1 MGNILEKR
9 KIKVEKIEDEN
20 FKHLMQNSVHEIDK
34 ILFWSQELSILSD
47 RQDVVFILIYKV
59 LSKTWGFYCF

>member
-34 ILFWSQELSILSD
+34 ILFWSQKLSILSD

-59 LSKTWGFYCF
+59 LSKIWGFYCF

>member
-34 ILFWSQELSILSD
+34 ILFWSQKLSILSD
-47 RQDVVFILIYKV
+47 RQDVVFYFDL
-59 LSKTWGFYCF
+59 